1 MKMAEVRIFRI
12 EGEINKPG
20 YHATFT
26 KEFRALT
33 EEDAREK
40 TYSVLGGGEQAKR
53 FQITIKQI
61 KEIEPD
67 EATDPVVRALSGV

>member
-1 MKMAEVRIFRI
+1 MAKVRVFRV
-12 EGEINKPG
+12 EGEINKYG

-33 EEDAREK
+33 EEDALEK
-40 TYSVLGGGEQAKR
+40 TYSVLGGGEEVKR

-61 KEIEPD
+61 KEIDPN
-67 EATDPVVRALSGV
+67 EATDPVVRTLSGV